1 MSTLNKLIT
10 TIIALCHRE
19 KTKTKKSKSKKKKK
33 SLVLFETSAD
43 PY

>member
-1 MSTLNKLIT
+1 MSTLNKQIT

-19 KTKTKKSKSKKKKK
+19 KTKTKKSKSKKKK